1 LDALINKNMSSPFQ
15 LKFMAKNPVKGFT
28 MDQLEKS
35 TKKAEKKMI
44 ENAEI
49 LNKRNPEVNG
59 PNYESTDPQ
68 RWAGDDG
75 YDDSVEKTQ
84 VSNGSVAQMASP
96 LNAYVSTAGHFQ
108 RLQDNIAAAFT
119 PKKETGPTSEDKKN
133 QAEEAY
139 WKSKTTTS
147 EESNPSKDRVNQIE
161 DDSSSDSDVG
171 LKYDSSKNYSKT
183 FKEFKE
189 GNPFYI
195 GKDKNEN
202 YFNKYGQ

>member
-1 LDALINKNMSSPFQ
+1 
-15 LKFMAKNPVKGFT
+15 MAKNPVKGFT
-28 MDQLEKS
+28 MAELERS
-35 TKKAEKKMI
+35 TRKAEEEMKKNAAILPQI
-44 ENAEI
+44 EGPG
-49 LNKRNPEVNG
+49 NPD
-59 PNYESTDPQ
+59 YESTDPQ

-119 PKKETGPTSEDKKN
+119 PKKKTGPTSEDKKN

-147 EESNPSKDRVNQIE
+147 EENNPSKDRVNQIE
-161 DDSSSDSDVG
+161 DDSSSDSDVD
-171 LKYDSSKNYSKT
+171 LKYDPSENYLGTFEESKK
-183 FKEFKE
+183 

-195 GKDKNEN
+195 GIDKNEN
-202 YFNKYGQ
+202 IFNRFG

>member
-1 LDALINKNMSSPFQ
+1 
-15 LKFMAKNPVKGFT
+15 MAKNPTKGFT
-28 MDQLEKS
+28 MGDIEEASEKS
-35 TKKAEKKMI
+35 QKEMVKNAAILPQI
-44 ENAEI
+44 EGPG
-49 LNKRNPEVNG
+49 NPD
-59 PNYESTDPQ
+59 YESTDPQ

-119 PKKETGPTSEDKKN
+119 PKKKTGPTSEDKKN
-133 QAEEAY
+133 QAMEDY
-139 WKSKTTTS
+139 YKSLTKTS

-161 DDSSSDSDVG
+161 DDLSSDSDVD

-202 YFNKYGQ
+202 IFNRFGQ

>member
-1 LDALINKNMSSPFQ
+1 MTTIRIQKL
-15 LKFMAKNPVKGFT
+15 
-28 MDQLEKS
+28 
-35 TKKAEKKMI
+35 
-44 ENAEI
+44 
-49 LNKRNPEVNG
+49 
-59 PNYESTDPQ
+59 Q
-68 RWAGDDG
+68 RK
-75 YDDSVEKTQ
+75 KTQ

-119 PKKETGPTSEDKKN
+119 PKKKTGPTSEDKKN
-133 QAEEAY
+133 KAMEDY
-139 WKSKTTTS
+139 YKSLTKTS

-161 DDSSSDSDVG
+161 DDLSSDSDVD

-202 YFNKYGQ
+202 IFNRFGQ